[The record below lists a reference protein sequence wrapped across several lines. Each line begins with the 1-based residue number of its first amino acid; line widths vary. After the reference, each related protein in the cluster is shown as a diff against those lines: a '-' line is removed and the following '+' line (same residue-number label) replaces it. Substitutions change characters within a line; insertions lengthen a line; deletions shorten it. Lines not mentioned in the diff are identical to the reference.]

1 MQNDVVHSEGLATD
15 FDTALR
21 ACRDIHAACSPCIA
35 LQQEDERRAQGFV
48 LRAS

>member
-1 MQNDVVHSEGLATD
+1 LATD

-21 ACRDIHAACSPCIA
+21 ACRDIHAAWSPRIA
-35 LQQEDERRAQGFV
+35 LQQEDERRAQGFA